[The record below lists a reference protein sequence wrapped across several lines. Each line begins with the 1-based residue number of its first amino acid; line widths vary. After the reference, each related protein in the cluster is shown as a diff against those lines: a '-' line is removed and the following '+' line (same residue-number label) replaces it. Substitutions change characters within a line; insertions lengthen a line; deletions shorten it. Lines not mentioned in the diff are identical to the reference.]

1 MTNDGVFKMK
11 VEWIQALK
19 PLPADIRCAVIDEI
33 VRYGALG
40 DAPTSSDPV
49 IQALVKSYTDQIDRI
64 QDWVQT
70 TQANTSE
77 NKEKNTRIYDMAMA
91 GMTAKS
97 IAEELGLNPKRVY
110 DTVGWKRARDEKKLM
125 KMEGAA
131 ISANSVEPEKFS
143 GKQEKIPEKKEKSG
157 IPFDF

>member
-1 MTNDGVFKMK
+1 MK

-40 DAPTSSDPV
+40 DMPTSQDPV

-64 QDWVQT
+64 QDWVQIN
-70 TQANTSE
+70 QNHTSE
-77 NKEKNTRIYDMAMA
+77 NKEKNARIYDMAMS

-131 ISANSVEPEKFS
+131 ISANSVEAEKNS